1 MKLAD
6 FGASKRVEAFGLDPE
21 KVMEELTVRGTPYFM
36 VSFNSVIYFVTCGQF
51 HQISSHNIPHQ
62 APEVFEEKYGPK
74 ADIWSVGG
82 VVFQMSTGE
91 NYKTTCRNTMRILIY
106 NISFIMFRLTTLEEP
121 WSQEPH

>member
-1 MKLAD
+1 MINFFPVVNSTRLAH
-6 FGASKRVEAFGLDPE
+6 
-21 KVMEELTVRGTPYFM
+21 T
-36 VSFNSVIYFVTCGQF
+36 I
-51 HQISSHNIPHQ
+51 IPHQ

-91 NYKTTCRNTMRILIY
+91 NYKTTSRNTMRILIY

>member
-6 FGASKRVEAFGLDPE
+6 FGASKRVEAFGADPD

-36 VSFNSVIYFVTCGQF
+36 VSCNSLIYFVHVIHSFRLAHT
-51 HQISSHNIPHQ
+51 IILHQ

-82 VVFQMSTGE
+82 VVFQMATGE
-91 NYKTTCRNTMRILIY
+91 KNKKKSRNTVRVLIC
-106 NISFIMFRLTTLEEP
+106 NISFIMFT
-121 WSQEPH
+121 